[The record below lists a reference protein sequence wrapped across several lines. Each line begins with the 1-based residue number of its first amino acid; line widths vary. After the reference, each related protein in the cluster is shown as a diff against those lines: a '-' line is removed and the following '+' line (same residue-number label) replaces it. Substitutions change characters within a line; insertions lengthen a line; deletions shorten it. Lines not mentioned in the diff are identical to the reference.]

1 MKVDQLCLLHLW
13 TISSFI
19 GVTDSSVSDFDQ
31 RHVGSYI
38 AGIPACSSSC
48 SDPQNHLHVIPLLH
62 FPADNVNS
70 LLTCVHFIPCM
81 SFHMKE
87 VFQTY
92 LTLIYYHFRLDSVVT
107 EIDVAAPYLGSSRN
121 LFYGCT
127 DIWPSFEM
135 NTPLLRFDTKDV
147 LVSFCVS
154 LNKNVFQ

>member
-1 MKVDQLCLLHLW
+1 MKVDQLCLFHLW

-19 GVTDSSVSDFDQ
+19 GVTDSSVSDFNQ
-31 RHVGSYI
+31 WHVGSYI
-38 AGIPACSSSC
+38 AGIPACTSLC
-48 SDPQNHLHVIPLLH
+48 SDPSSHLQVIHLLH

-70 LLTCVHFIPCM
+70 WLTCVRFILCM

-87 VFQTY
+87 VFQY
-92 LTLIYYHFRLDSVVT
+92 LTWIYCHFRLDLVVT

-135 NTPLLRFDTKDV
+135 NTPLLGFNTKDV

-154 LNKNVFQ
+154 LNKNAFQ